1 MESGREFIDYYAVL
15 QVSPSADAKILEK
28 AYRHFAQMY
37 HPDHAKTADIEKFQ
51 AVIEAYNVLRNA
63 EKRAAY
69 DTLYK
74 SEKKRNFH
82 SFARNEETWIDEQD
96 ALSDEEMHQKMLF
109 YLYKKRR
116 EYPDDPGVIGYHI
129 QQIIGCSE
137 ESFDF
142 HVWYLKSKGFI
153 NVTEHGTLAITV
165 EGVDHVIAMSRTIE
179 AEKLLIGQVRPNGEG

>member
-1 MESGREFIDYYAVL
+1 MMQAGPEFVDYYAVL

-28 AYRHFAQMY
+28 AYRRFAQMY

-51 AVIEAYNVLRNA
+51 AVIEAYNVLRNK

-69 DTLYK
+69 DTLYR
-74 SEKKRNFH
+74 SERKHNFH
-82 SFARNEETWIDEQD
+82 SFARSEEIWIDEKD
-96 ALSDEEMHQKMLF
+96 ALSDEEAHQKILF
-109 YLYKKRR
+109 YLYRKRR

-129 QQIIGCSE
+129 QQIIGCPE

-153 NVTEHGTLAITV
+153 SMTEQSTLAITV
-165 EGVDHVIAMSRTIE
+165 EGVDHVISMSRTIE
-179 AEKLLIGQVRPNGEG
+179 AEKLLIGQAHPPD